1 VLKESVVRRKL
12 RWIVAVALAVLTS
25 LALVWV
31 VRARRAVEE
40 ARADAAHSPI
50 SFEIRPLSAS
60 RPNTVDYLPAPPDFR
75 DAQIFH
81 DSLYIAGAG
90 GLWVYDLAGNLRTSY
105 QVGRDLP
112 ASPLVAMA
120 VGTVAGDAEPK
131 LWIATSGAG
140 ILSFD
145 GERFSQILV
154 HAKDY
159 GNANSLLI
167 LPTGILL
174 IGFSE
179 GGVVRYDGAMLAP
192 FHPDLRKVQVT
203 ALAGSEGDLWIG
215 TRDRGVIHWQAG
227 STEEFQDQPALP
239 DNHVLSIAAAGERLF
254 VGTPVGAEEFR
265 GGKPFQ
271 KIADGVFSQ
280 SLLATKNHLLVGTV
294 DEGVVEIK
302 LAADRPGRFISA
314 DSTEPRAARRLLE
327 FDGRLFALTSDGLFE
342 QESGAAGWT
351 RRIEAPR
358 PHWTD
363 RNISALSVDPAGKL
377 WIGYFDRGI
386 DIADMDGGENA
397 MHVEDDQIF
406 CVNRIVQDS
415 NRNMSVVATANGIAL
430 MSPQGKI
437 LKRITE
443 ADGLISQHVSD
454 VVVRPDGL
462 AVATA
467 AGVTLL
473 DAGGPES
480 IYAFHGLANNHVY
493 SLASSGSRLMAG
505 TLGGLSVIQDGFVR
519 ASYTASNSRLKQNWI
534 SAVVP
539 LGDSWLIG
547 TYGGGVVQLDPG
559 GQWRDFP
566 DFPAQTVVNPNAML
580 AVSNRVLAGTLDRG
594 LFVYSAAE
602 HRWTPVTDGLP
613 SLNVT
618 ALAASSTNV
627 FIGTDNGIVR
637 MPIERLP
644 Q

>member
-1 VLKESVVRRKL
+1 VRTKL
-12 RWIVAVALAVLTS
+12 RWIVPVALSVVTS
-25 LALVWV
+25 LTLVWI

-50 SFEIRPLSAS
+50 SFEIHPISAS
-60 RPNTVDYLPAPPDFR
+60 RPNTVDFLPAPPDFR
-75 DAQIFH
+75 DAQVFH

-90 GLWVYDLAGNLRTSY
+90 GLWVYDLAGNLRASY
-105 QVGRDLP
+105 QPGRDLP
-112 ASPLVAMA
+112 AAPLVAMA
-120 VGTVAGDAEPK
+120 IGTVAGDAEPK
-131 LWIATSGAG
+131 LWIATSNSG

-145 GERFSQILV
+145 GERFSQIRV

-159 GNANSLLI
+159 GTASSLLI

-179 GGVVRYDGAMLAP
+179 GGVLRYDGSTLAP
-192 FHPDLRKVQVT
+192 FHPDLRRIPVT
-203 ALAGSEGDLWIG
+203 TLAGTEGDLWIG

-227 STEEFQDQPALP
+227 STEEFQDQSALP
-239 DNHVLSIAAAGERLF
+239 DNHVLAIAAYGVASRERVF
-254 VGTPVGAEEFR
+254 VGTPLGAAEFR
-265 GGKPFQ
+265 SGKPFR
-271 KIADGVFSQ
+271 KIAEGVFSQ
-280 SLLATKNHLLVGTV
+280 SLLATNDRLLIGTV
-294 DEGVVEIK
+294 DEGVVEAR
-302 LAADRPGRFISA
+302 LSADRAERVIPSGNPELRS
-314 DSTEPRAARRLLE
+314 ARRLLE
-327 FDGRLFALTSDGLFE
+327 LGGRLFALTPDGLFE
-342 QESGAAGWT
+342 RESNAGGWN
-351 RRIEAPR
+351 RRIDVPR
-358 PHWTD
+358 PHWAD
-363 RNISALSVDPAGKL
+363 RNISALSVDAAGKL

-386 DIADMDGGENA
+386 DIAGADGDQNA
-397 MHVEDDQIF
+397 THIEDDQIF

-415 NRNMSVVATANGIAL
+415 NRNMTVVATANGIAL
-430 MSPQGKI
+430 MSSQGKI

-454 VVVRPDGL
+454 VVVRPGGL

-493 SLASSGSRLMAG
+493 SLAVNGSRLMAG

-519 ASYTASNSRLKQNWI
+519 ASYTASNSQLKQNWV

-539 LGDSWLIG
+539 MGDSWWIG
-547 TYGGGVVQLDPG
+547 TYGGGVVQLDSG
-559 GQWRDFP
+559 GRWRDFP
-566 DFPAQTVVNPNAML
+566 DFPLQTVINPNAML
-580 AVSNRVLAGTLDRG
+580 VVSNRVLAGTLDRG
-594 LFVYSAAE
+594 LFVYSAAD
-602 HRWTPVTDGLP
+602 HRWTPITDGLP

-618 ALAASSTNV
+618 ALAATSADLFV
-627 FIGTDNGIVR
+627 GTDNGIVR